1 MTDEKLS
8 PTARNIPLPIQREIR
23 QRCGF
28 GCVVCGLPLYDY
40 DHLLGW
46 ANVQRHAAEEITLLC
61 GQHHR
66 EKGVGLLPA
75 ASVDVANRDPYNLRA
90 GVSKPYNLHYSG
102 DECEVVLGGNTFSAK
117 DGGYGTV
124 LLPVSVD
131 STPLLAFILGDGHLM
146 LNLNLFDQYNNLVL
160 QIKNNQLVQTIS
172 PWDIQLIGRNL
183 VVREAERK
191 ILVDIT
197 FEPPGR
203 IIVSRGRF
211 LCNGVEILIRPEKIV
226 VANNGATFTGV
237 QMRNWPAGVLI
248 GPHQQPVSAIV
259 RMKDVPRYL
268 HDGKLIEE
276 WGSDVFSGQ

>member
-1 MTDEKLS
+1 M
-8 PTARNIPLPIQREIR
+8 QREIR

-46 ANVQRHAAEEITLLC
+46 ATVQRHAAEEITLLC
-61 GQHHR
+61 SQHHR
-66 EKGVGLLPA
+66 EKGAGLLPA
-75 ASVDVANRDPYNLRA
+75 ATVNAANRNPYNLRT
-90 GVSKPYNLHYSG
+90 GISKPYDLHYSG

-131 STPLLAFILGDGHLM
+131 DTPLLAFILGDGHLM

-160 QIKNNQLVQTIS
+160 QIKNNQLVQAIS
-172 PWDIQLIGRNL
+172 PWDIQLIGRSL

-203 IIVSRGRF
+203 IIVRRGRF
-211 LCNGVEILIRPEKIV
+211 LRNGVEILIRPERIV
-226 VANNGATFTGV
+226 VANNGATFAGTR
-237 QMRNWPAGVLI
+237 MRNWPAGVLI
-248 GPHQQPVSAIV
+248 GPHQQPMSAIV
-259 RMKDVPRYL
+259 RMEDVPRYH
-268 HDGKLIEE
+268 HDGKLTEQ
-276 WGSDVFSGQ
+276 WVADVFDGQGPA

>member
-1 MTDEKLS
+1 MTDEQPS
-8 PTARNIPLPIQREIR
+8 PTARNIPLPMQREIR

-46 ANVQRHAAEEITLLC
+46 ATVQRHAAAEITLLC

-66 EKGVGLLPA
+66 EKGAGLLPA
-75 ASVDVANRDPYNLRA
+75 ATVDAANRY
-90 GVSKPYNLHYSG
+90 LHYSG

-124 LLPVSVD
+124 LLPISVD
-131 STPLLAFILGDGHLM
+131 DTPLLAFILGDGHLM

-160 QIKNNQLVQTIS
+160 QIKNNQLIQAIS

-203 IIVSRGRF
+203 IIVRRGRF
-211 LCNGVEILIRPEKIV
+211 LRNGVEILIRPERIV
-226 VANNGATFTGV
+226 VANNGATFEGTR
-237 QMRNWPAGVLI
+237 MRNWPAGVLI
-248 GPHQQPVSAIV
+248 GPHQQPMSAIF
-259 RMKDVPRYL
+259 RMEDVPRYH
-268 HDGKLIEE
+268 HDRRLTEQ
-276 WGSDVFSGQ
+276 WVADVFGGQGPA